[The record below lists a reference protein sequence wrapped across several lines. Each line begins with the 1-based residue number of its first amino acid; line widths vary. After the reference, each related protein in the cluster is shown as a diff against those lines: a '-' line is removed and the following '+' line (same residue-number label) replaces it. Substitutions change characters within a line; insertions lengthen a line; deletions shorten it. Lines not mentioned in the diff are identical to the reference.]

1 MGGSGSGRWDGHRA
15 RQVVEACAV
24 VSIKGLKL
32 AGVLRARPLE
42 WRWKGILP
50 EPEAWDGRVIWPGRD
65 WPIVQLPDGGMVE
78 VEEWHPHL
86 GGIWCGVLVLGACA
100 WMYALYHRLL
110 RRVAP
115 AQARWRTFPLP
126 SSPSTSMS

>member
-50 EPEAWDGRVIWPGRD
+50 EPEAWDGRVIWPGAGLADSAAAGRR
-65 WPIVQLPDGGMVE
+65 DGG
-78 VEEWHPHL
+78 
-86 GGIWCGVLVLGACA
+86 
-100 WMYALYHRLL
+100 
-110 RRVAP
+110 
-115 AQARWRTFPLP
+115 
-126 SSPSTSMS
+126 S